1 MEPQSKGRTRMKSTI
16 FAIATMGA
24 LATFVA
30 CTGETREVSS
40 TTSSSSTVTTST
52 GDATVTESTTQT
64 DSTVADGAE
73 QITEGAKMVG
83 KGIKEEARQAVAAG
97 GEAMEQAGQALQDKA
112 DASAPVKTQDPAPAA
127 TADAA
132 SGAAIFKG
140 KCVSCHGADASG
152 NTAIGR
158 KNNIADLRS
167 PAVQTLTDAE
177 LASMIANGKPGG
189 SSATAHKGK
198 ALTTKQIE
206 DVIAY
211 VRSIR
216 S

>member
-1 MEPQSKGRTRMKSTI
+1 MKSTI

-30 CTGETREVSS
+30 CSGETTEVSTT
-40 TTSSSSTVTTST
+40 TTSVLTEGT
-52 GDATVTESTTQT
+52 GTADATVTTVATTTTQAASTT
-64 DSTVADGAE
+64 ADAGA
-73 QITEGAKMVG
+73 QISEGAKMVG
-83 KGIKEEARQAVAAG
+83 NGIKEEARQAVAAG

-112 DASAPVKTQDPAPAA
+112 EASAPVRTPDPAPAA
-127 TADAA
+127 AADAT
-132 SGAAIFKG
+132 SGAATFKG
-140 KCVSCHGADASG
+140 KCASCHAADASG

-158 KNNIADLRS
+158 KNSIPDLRS
-167 PAVQTLTDAE
+167 PAVQTLTDTE
-177 LASMIANGKPGG
+177 LASIIANGKPGG
-189 SSATAHKGK
+189 LSATAHKGK